1 MNESLII
8 RPPGR
13 FRAFVVAYSTACIAF
28 LAAGLTVGVIHGSWG
43 ALVVALPIAGLAA
56 LAVRGTSLQATVEG
70 ENLIVCNWLTT
81 RRFSRVSI
89 KAFRLG
95 GSVAGPGRNAI
106 QVVDAEGATHPIS
119 ASVSPWYLNTRAEQG
134 RWMSNLE
141 GWLSRGDDQTT
152 AMDTG
157 RP

>member
-1 MNESLII
+1 VDEVLII

-13 FRAFVVAYSTACIAF
+13 FRAFVVAYCTACIAF
-28 LAAGLTVGVIHGSWG
+28 LALGLTVGVVHGAWG
-43 ALVVALPIAGLAA
+43 ALVVAIPIAGLAA

-70 ENLIVCNWLTT
+70 ENLIVRNWLST
-81 RRFSRVSI
+81 RCFNRVSI
-89 KAFRLG
+89 RAFRLG
-95 GSVAGPGRNAI
+95 GSAAGPGRNAI
-106 QVVDAEGATHPIS
+106 QVVDAHGVTHPIS

-134 RWMSNLE
+134 RWMSNLQ
-141 GWLSRGDDQTT
+141 GWLSRGDEPIT